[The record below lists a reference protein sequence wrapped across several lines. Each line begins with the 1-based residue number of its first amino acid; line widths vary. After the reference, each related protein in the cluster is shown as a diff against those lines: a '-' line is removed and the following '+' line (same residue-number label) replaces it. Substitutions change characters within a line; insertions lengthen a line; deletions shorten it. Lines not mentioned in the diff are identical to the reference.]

1 MDEIAHTV
9 TNGGECKFR
18 QAGHHPDAAGE
29 TPVAP
34 ARDANQLAKR
44 VADVATGLESD
55 IPLEPKGEQI
65 SAPARAT
72 SLMPERRRE
81 VGRKAAAAR

>member
-1 MDEIAHTV
+1 MAENANSDKQTATMTLPE
-9 TNGGECKFR
+9 R
-18 QAGHHPDAAGE
+18 RPSR
-29 TPVAP
+29 
-34 ARDANQLAKR
+34 ARDTNQLAKR
-44 VADVATGLESD
+44 MVDVATGLESD
-55 IPLEPKGEQI
+55 IPIEPKSEQI